1 MLEAPA
7 RATLLLCLMLARPAG
22 AEVEGFGKAAVGG
35 AGGDTCRVLTTAT
48 TGAGSFSA
56 CLQSQRGPRTIV
68 FGVGGSFILPQGTHV
83 SRSRLTI
90 DGTTAPAPG
99 VTIKQTWARN
109 GFGIEAQRGSPVHDV
124 IVRGIR
130 FEGCWSG
137 RGDEGGGD
145 DLFGLDA
152 EDAEIY
158 NVAIDHCTF
167 TNAAD
172 GTIDIT
178 HEVRDVTVQWSLF
191 YGNPFTM
198 LVKYGTRQR
207 LSLHHNVWSKNAE
220 RNPQLKGDIRI
231 VDFVNNVVHDWTLR
245 LDPQHQD
252 GYGTLFWAGGTASD
266 PPGAPR
272 GNVVNNAF
280 VAVPPK
286 MDPGL
291 GVRVDAGAS
300 APRLWLSGNCASPP
314 LGVAS
319 TADAPAPV
327 PPPAAVTT
335 WPATELR
342 ERLLPAVGAPH
353 RTPADQA
360 VIDAVGAALARLA
373 TCHPAAWLTREAP

>member
-7 RATLLLCLMLARPAG
+7 RATLLLCLMLARSAG

-48 TGAGSFSA
+48 AGAGSLSA

-68 FGVGGSFILPQGTHV
+68 FGVGGRFILPQGTHV

-109 GFGIEAQRGSPVHDV
+109 GFGIEAQPRAPVHDV

-137 RGDEGGGD
+137 SGDESGGD
-145 DLFGLDA
+145 DLFGLDG

-158 NVAIDHCTF
+158 NVVIDHCTF

-172 GTIDIT
+172 GTVDIT
-178 HEVRDVTVQWSLF
+178 REVRDVTVQWSLF
-191 YGNPFTM
+191 YGNPLTM

-207 LSLHHNVWSKNAE
+207 LSLHHNVWSKNSE
-220 RNPQLKGDIRI
+220 RNPQLKGDLRT
-231 VDFVNNVVHDWTLR
+231 VDFVNNVVHDWSLPS
-245 LDPQHQD
+245 DPTHRD
-252 GYGTLFWAGGTASD
+252 GYGTLFWAGGGPSD
-266 PPGAPR
+266 PPGSPS

-286 MDPGL
+286 MEGAL
-291 GVRVDAGAS
+291 VVRVDPGA
-300 APRLWLSGNCASPP
+300 APPRLWIAGNCASPR

-319 TADAPAPV
+319 TTEAPLAV
-327 PPPAAVTT
+327 PKAAAVTT
-335 WPATELR
+335 WPATELGP
-342 ERLLPAVGAPH
+342 RLLPTVGAPH
-353 RTPADQA
+353 RTAADQA
-360 VIDAVGAALARLA
+360 VIDGVAAALSRLA
-373 TCHPAAWLTREAP
+373 TCRPE